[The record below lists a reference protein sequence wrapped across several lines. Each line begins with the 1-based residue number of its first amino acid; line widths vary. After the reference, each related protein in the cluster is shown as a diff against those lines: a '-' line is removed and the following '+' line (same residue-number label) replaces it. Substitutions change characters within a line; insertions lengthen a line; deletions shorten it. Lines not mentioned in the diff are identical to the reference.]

1 MREISLHILDIAEN
15 AIRAGAM
22 RIEIEVEA
30 DRQADT
36 LTVTVRDDGCGMPPE
51 ILAGVKDPFVTTR
64 TERKVGL
71 GLPLLAANC
80 EATGGSLDVQS
91 KPGRGTTVKAVFG
104 LSHIDRPPMGALHET
119 VRTLAAGNEER
130 RIVLRVRSEKGEF
143 EFDSDTV
150 KAALDGVPLSS
161 PPVAGWLK
169 EHLREGIAGAL
180 DEL

>member
-15 AIRAGAM
+15 AVRAGADT
-22 RIEIEVEA
+22 IEIEVEA

-80 EATGGSLDVQS
+80 EATGGFLDVQS
-91 KPGRGTTVKAVFG
+91 APGRGTEVKAVFG
-104 LSHIDRPPMGALHET
+104 LRHIDRPPMGALEET
-119 VRTLAAGNEER
+119 VRALAAGNEDR
-130 RIVLRVRSEKGEF
+130 RIILRVRSEKGSF

-161 PPVAGWLK
+161 PPVAEWMK
-169 EHLREGIAGAL
+169 EHLREGISGAL
-180 DEL
+180 DVM